1 MLIISRTRS
10 GPLLDCGNT
19 NTQTLSAN
27 NSFSVLAQLERV
39 LTDEV
44 LCVIVDEAQP
54 CVDVPDLIAGE
65 LLVLLEKKRA
75 QQVTGV

>member
-1 MLIISRTRS
+1 M
-10 GPLLDCGNT
+10 
-19 NTQTLSAN
+19 
-27 NSFSVLAQLERV
+27 